1 MAERETKYLQTL
13 ESLDAIVEE
22 RDKLSELCNEI
33 KDVRTEVQNRVLSYI
48 KNSAKNLPNFYSTK
62 EILDTLTSLFK
73 AELDIHDR
81 IIRSHEKTIEITA
94 KYVPHSED
102 GETPYELNFEK
113 LSELRRMVFAGIDE
127 EDSNN

>member
-48 KNSAKNLPNFYSTK
+48 KNNAKNLPNFYSTK
-62 EILDTLTSLFK
+62 EILDTLASLFK

-127 EDSNN
+127 DDSNN